1 MTRLYL
7 SVSLR
12 RAAFAEWVDRELSRH
27 GYDVLNPCRLDL
39 PEGPKEDFPEWVAA
53 KCYGMIDRADAVVL
67 LADYYG
73 RDCAAEIG
81 YAYASGRP
89 VIGLVSDAD
98 ESSLLEQDWMLRPI
112 VGRVAGSIAELL
124 SALEATAFPRS
135 PRTSSARHRSAVPEA
150 HSVPAPATR

>member
-27 GYDVLNPCRLDL
+27 GYEVLNPCRLDL
-39 PEGPKEDFPEWVAA
+39 PDGPKEHYPEWVAA
-53 KCYGMIDRADAVVL
+53 SCYGMIDRADAVVL

-81 YAYASGRP
+81 YAYAGGRP
-89 VIGLVSDAD
+89 VIGLMSDAQ
-98 ESSLLEQDWMLRPI
+98 EPSLLDQDWMLRPI
-112 VGRVAGSIAELL
+112 VSRVAGSIAELL
-124 SALEATAFPRS
+124 TALEETAFPRS
-135 PRTSSARHRSAVPEA
+135 PRTSTARHRSAAQEA
-150 HSVPAPATR
+150 RSVPAPATR